1 MNSVIEDATNTVKT
15 PSEVRQLPSNTQVQ
29 SKKIAYARCT
39 VGSRVLRIGD
49 IVSFIF
55 EEHLV

>member
-15 PSEVRQLPSNTQVQ
+15 SSEVRQLPSNTQAQ
-29 SKKIAYARCT
+29 SNKIAHARCT